1 MRLISALLF
10 ASSALLAVNASA
22 QVRIY
27 CCNDAN
33 GTKVC
38 GDYPPDACRGRPG
51 EERDAKGIV
60 TRQIEAPLTEEQ
72 QARRE
77 AELARKE
84 DAKKKA
90 GEERRRTLALLS
102 TYANE
107 KDINSARDRALAEVE
122 KNMKQSQARL
132 EEANKKKAKLD
143 AEKEFYKG
151 KAMPDSLKAQIREN
165 EKEVKA
171 QAAAVDD
178 RVKDMEDI
186 RNRFGEERKRYLE
199 LTGGKSTQEKLR
211 QDQAQDTAHKE
222 FLYSESER
230 LRKAKESREIS
241 ADEDR
246 ANVRALEA
254 DDEKRNRADRAAKVE
269 KAAPRSQDRSNRDVL
284 NEVRERKSSESLAT
298 EAEKIKRSQVK

>member
-10 ASSALLAVNASA
+10 ASSALLTFSASA

-27 CCNDAN
+27 CCDDTN
-33 GTKVC
+33 GRKVC
-38 GDYPPDACRGRPG
+38 GDFLPEACQGRAY
-51 EERDAKGIV
+51 EERDNRGFVVKQV
-60 TRQIEAPLTEEQ
+60 EAPLTEEQ
-72 QARRE
+72 QARRD

-84 DAKKKA
+84 EAKKKA

-102 TYANE
+102 TYSNE

-132 EEANKKKAKLD
+132 EEANKKKLKLD

-171 QAAAVDD
+171 QQAAVDG

-199 LTGGKSTQEKLR
+199 LTGK
-211 QDQAQDTAHKE
+211 
-222 FLYSESER
+222 
-230 LRKAKESREIS
+230 
-241 ADEDR
+241 
-246 ANVRALEA
+246 
-254 DDEKRNRADRAAKVE
+254 
-269 KAAPRSQDRSNRDVL
+269 KAADGTAVPPAA
-284 NEVRERKSSESLAT
+284 ESKP
-298 EAEKIKRSQVK
+298 AEKPAAESTPPVATAPAPKPAEKK